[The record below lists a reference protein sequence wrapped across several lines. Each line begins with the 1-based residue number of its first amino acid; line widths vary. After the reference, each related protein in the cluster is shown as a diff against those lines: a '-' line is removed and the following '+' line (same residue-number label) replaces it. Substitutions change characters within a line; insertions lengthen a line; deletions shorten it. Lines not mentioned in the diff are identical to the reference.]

1 MTPDM
6 YSRISAGI
14 DFLNEQFGSIHAWIN
29 EIDLEMLNMHSLEY
43 CVIAQLYGSYCYELW
58 NTDARIGYSGHPY
71 GFDDEQEEYA
81 ELTAAWIAVISG
93 LRSTLN

>member
-1 MTPDM
+1 MTRDM

-14 DFLNEQFGSIHAWIN
+14 DFLNGQFGSIHGWIN
-29 EIDLEMLNMHSLEY
+29 KIDLEMLDMHSLK
-43 CVIAQLYGSYCYELW
+43 CCIIGQLYGSYRWDLW
-58 NTDARIGYSGHPY
+58 NADGRIGYSGHPY
-71 GFDDEQEEYA
+71 GFDDEEERYA